1 MSSFHNA
8 LYDAMYA
15 ALVTGW
21 IDPAALPTPPKHR
34 KPQKRKAFFST
45 LEYPMQPKYKAS
57 IFPTREKVMN
67 GKKPDPFTVLS
78 VRSDS
83 VSVVDIR

>member
-1 MSSFHNA
+1 
-8 LYDAMYA
+8 
-15 ALVTGW
+15 
-21 IDPAALPTPPKHR
+21 
-34 KPQKRKAFFST
+34 
-45 LEYPMQPKYKAS
+45 MQPKYKAS